1 MVCDPDI
8 ADSLPLVT
16 GAQAAL
22 RRVFQSLLANAIKYG
37 AAARTSAAREPRERR
52 GAFGVPASERAG
64 ASGGAKPPGREG
76 IGIRALVAGGRLE
89 VSVPDP
95 GIGIPAAEQA
105 KILHPFYPAP
115 DAAAGP
121 IRG

>member
-64 ASGGAKPPGREG
+64 GFGGAKPPGREW
-76 IGIRALVAGGRLE
+76 IGIRALVAGGHLQ
-89 VSVPDP
+89 VSVTDP
-95 GIGIPAAEQA
+95 GIAIPPPEQA
-105 KILHPFYPAP
+105 KIFESFYRTP
-115 DAAAGP
+115 
-121 IRG
+121 